1 MRSSAGPGSIQ
12 RGGHP
17 PPLTQRLFIGPP
29 MLTAPERL
37 RRRAAK
43 PRLVALAR
51 ALSRLKS
58 TVTVM
63 NTGAHPDDEHN
74 EMLAAM
80 RHEMGI
86 RIIVACSTR
95 GEGGQNTLGPERG
108 GALGVLRSRE
118 MEEAARSLD
127 ADVVWL
133 GHGPDDPVHDF
144 GFSKSGKDTLAR
156 WGEDRTIDRLV
167 RAYRQFRPDVVIPTF
182 LDVPGQHGHHRA
194 MTEAAERAIALAAD
208 SAYEAD
214 GLAPWTVAKFCL
226 PAWSGGGDTYDDEV
240 PPPQANLL
248 VTATGPD
255 FATGMPFWQLGE
267 VSRAFHA
274 SQNMGH
280 WRFPGETQWPLHRVG
295 ANAPGA
301 LLDDL
306 PKSLA
311 DLGTSP
317 NLAAADA
324 AIAEAIA
331 AFPDN
336 SAVLSALGIAR
347 HAIRLAQE
355 DIAPGHA
362 HRLARKREE
371 LDAATAIAAGIEIY
385 ASVSSASA
393 APGQTVDLILEAERG
408 AATSIRVTPMVS
420 STLLPASSEDL
431 AGDHLTIPLTARP
444 DAEIENAFRPDW
456 LDLGGNGNVSV
467 LVEAEVNGET
477 IRFIRD
483 TEEDL
488 QLAPAYAV
496 AINPDALILP
506 LSAPTTKTVAIKSDI
521 ALDRIAV
528 PGIPGLT
535 IERHANA
542 FAVTSDALLAT
553 GLHSLPVLVDGAPA
567 YGVTPIAY
575 PHIGRTRFA
584 RALSLDILALDLSV
598 PGTRIGYIGG
608 GADRVGLWLGR
619 MGADVTELD
628 AEALA
633 GDLSAYDTIVVGIFA
648 FGLRPD
654 LKAATQ
660 KLHRWV
666 EAGGHLVTLYHRPSD
681 GWTPDETPPR
691 PITIG
696 SPSLR
701 WRVTDPAA
709 DVTVLAPDHPL
720 LNYPNHITPDDFDGW
735 DKERGLY
742 FASSWDDAYT
752 PLLAMADKGEEPLT
766 GSLLS
771 AEIGEG
777 RHTHTSLVLHH
788 QLEKRVPGAFRL
800 MANLLQ
806 SAR

>member
-1 MRSSAGPGSIQ
+1 
-12 RGGHP
+12 
-17 PPLTQRLFIGPP
+17 

-37 RRRAAK
+37 RRRAAQ
-43 PRLVALAR
+43 PRLVTLAR

-74 EMLAAM
+74 EMLATM
-80 RHEMGI
+80 RHEMGM
-86 RIIVACSTR
+86 RIVVACSTR
-95 GEGGQNTLGPERG
+95 GEGGQNALGPERG

-118 MEEAARSLD
+118 MEEAARALD
-127 ADVVWL
+127 ADVAWL

-144 GFSKSGKDTLAR
+144 GFSKSGPDTLSR

-167 RAYRQFRPDVVIPTF
+167 RAYREFRPDVVIPTF

-208 SAYEAD
+208 PSYEIG
-214 GLAPWTVAKFCL
+214 GLTPWTVAKFCL

-240 PPPQANLL
+240 PPPPANIT
-248 VTATGPD
+248 VRATGSD

-280 WRFPGETQWPLHRVG
+280 WRHPGETQWQLHRVG
-295 ANAPGA
+295 ANAQSE

-311 DLGTSP
+311 DLGPSP
-317 NLAAADA
+317 YLAAADA
-324 AIAEAIA
+324 ALAQAVA
-331 AFPDN
+331 AFPN
-336 SAVLSALGIAR
+336 SAAILPALSIAR
-347 HAIRLAQE
+347 RAIRGAQQ
-355 DIAPGHA
+355 DIAPEHA
-362 HRLARKREE
+362 HRLARKLQE

-385 ASVSSASA
+385 ASVSSASV
-393 APGQTVDLILEAERG
+393 APGETVDLIVEVERG
-408 AATSIRVTPMVS
+408 TAQTIRITPITAAAFTPTDSVEIS
-420 STLLPASSEDL
+420 
-431 AGDHLTIPLTARP
+431 GDRATIPLTANA
-444 DAEIENAFRPDW
+444 DAKIGNAFRPNW
-456 LDLGGNGNVSV
+456 ENLGNNGNVS
-467 LVEAEVNGET
+467 LLIEAQVNGEL
-477 IRFIRD
+477 IRFTRD

-488 QLAPAYAV
+488 QLAPAYRV
-496 AINPDALILP
+496 AITPDVVILP
-506 LSAPTTKTVAIKSDI
+506 LSAPVTKTVSLKADI
-521 ALDRIAV
+521 ALDRIAIASA
-528 PGIPGLT
+528 PSLT
-535 IERHANA
+535 IERRDNA
-542 FAVTSDALLAT
+542 FAVTSDVLLTA
-553 GLHSLPVLVDGAPA
+553 GRHSLPLLVDGAPA

-584 RALSLDILALDLSV
+584 RALSLDLLALNLSV
-598 PGTRIGYIGG
+598 PDTKIGYIGG
-608 GADRVGLWLGR
+608 GSDRVGLWLHR
-619 MGADVTELD
+619 MGANVTELD

-633 GDLSAYDTIVVGIFA
+633 GDVSSYDTIIIGIFA

-666 EAGGHLVTLYHRPSD
+666 EDGGHLVTLYHRPSD
-681 GWTPDETPPR
+681 GWTPDTTPPR

-701 WRVTDPAA
+701 WRTTNPAA
-709 DVTVLAPDHPL
+709 EVTFLDPDHQL
-720 LNYPNHITPDDFDGW
+720 FAGPNRITAEDFAGW

-742 FASSWDDAYT
+742 FASAWDSAYT
-752 PLLAMADKGEEPLT
+752 PLLAMSDAGEKPLT

-771 AEIGEG
+771 AKIGGG

-788 QLEKRVPGAFRL
+788 QLDKLVPGAFRL

-806 SAR
+806 SA

>member
-1 MRSSAGPGSIQ
+1 
-12 RGGHP
+12 
-17 PPLTQRLFIGPP
+17 

-37 RRRAAK
+37 RRRAAA
-43 PRLVALAR
+43 PRLVTLAR
-51 ALSRLKS
+51 ALSRLRS

-74 EMLAAM
+74 EMLATM
-80 RHEMGI
+80 RHEMGM
-86 RIIVACSTR
+86 RIVVACSTR

-118 MEEAARSLD
+118 MEEAARALD
-127 ADVVWL
+127 ADVAWL

-144 GFSKSGKDTLAR
+144 GFSKSGPDTLSR

-194 MTEAAERAIALAAD
+194 MTEAAERALALAAD
-208 SAYEAD
+208 PTYAT
-214 GLAPWTVAKFCL
+214 GNLAPWTVTKFCL

-240 PPPQANLL
+240 PPPPANIT
-248 VTATGPD
+248 VRATGSD

-280 WRFPGETQWPLHRVG
+280 WRHPGETEWQLHRVG
-295 ANAPGA
+295 ANAQSE

-306 PKSLA
+306 PKTLT
-311 DLGTSP
+311 DLGPSP
-317 NLAAADA
+317 FLAAADA
-324 AIAEAIA
+324 AMAQALA
-331 AFPDN
+331 AFPN
-336 SAVLSALGIAR
+336 SSAILPALSIAR
-347 HAIRLAQE
+347 RAIRGAQQ
-355 DIAPGHA
+355 DIAPEHA
-362 HRLARKREE
+362 HRLTRKLEE
-371 LDAATAIAAGIEIY
+371 LDAATAVAAEIEIY

-393 APGQTVDLILEAERG
+393 APGETVDLILEAECG
-408 AATSIRVTPMVS
+408 IAQSIRVTPITS
-420 STLLPASSEDL
+420 AAFAPAESVEMSGTRL
-431 AGDHLTIPLTARP
+431 AIPLTTR
-444 DAEIENAFRPDW
+444 AEAKIENAFRPDW
-456 LDLGGNGNVSV
+456 QNLGANGNVSV
-467 LVEAEVNGET
+467 LVEAEVNGEA
-477 IRFIRD
+477 IRFVRD

-488 QLAPAYAV
+488 QLAPAYQV

-506 LSAPTTKTVAIKSDI
+506 LSMPTTKTVAIKSDI
-521 ALDRIAV
+521 ALDRIT
-528 PGIPGLT
+528 IPSAPSLV
-535 IERHANA
+535 IERHENT
-542 FAVTSDALLAT
+542 FAVTSDVLLTA
-553 GLHSLPVLVDGAPA
+553 GRHSLPLLVDGAPA

-575 PHIGRTRFA
+575 PHIGKTRFA
-584 RALSLDILALDLSV
+584 RPLSLDILALNLIV
-598 PGTRIGYIGG
+598 PDTKVGYIGG
-608 GADRVGLWLGR
+608 GSDRVGLWLNR

-628 AEALA
+628 AEAIA
-633 GDLSAYDTIVVGIFA
+633 GDLSAYDTIVIGIFA

-681 GWTPDETPPR
+681 GWTPDTTPPR
-691 PITIG
+691 SITIG

-701 WRVTDPAA
+701 WRTTNPAA
-709 DVTVLAPDHPL
+709 EVKFLDPEHPL
-720 LNYPNHITPDDFDGW
+720 LTGPNRITAEDFSGW

-742 FASSWDDAYT
+742 FASAWDAAYT
-752 PLLAMADKGEEPLT
+752 PLLAMSDAGESPLT

-771 AEIGEG
+771 AEIGAG

-788 QLEKRVPGAFRL
+788 QLEKLVPGVFRL

-806 SAR
+806 SA

>member
-1 MRSSAGPGSIQ
+1 
-12 RGGHP
+12 
-17 PPLTQRLFIGPP
+17 

-37 RRRAAK
+37 RRRAAQ

-74 EMLAAM
+74 EMLATM
-80 RHEMGI
+80 RHEMGM
-86 RIIVACSTR
+86 RIVVACSTR

-118 MEEAARSLD
+118 MEEAARALD
-127 ADVVWL
+127 ADVAWL

-144 GFSKSGKDTLAR
+144 GFSKSGPDTLSR

-167 RAYRQFRPDVVIPTF
+167 RAYREFRPDVVIPTF

-194 MTEAAERAIALAAD
+194 MTEAAERALALAAD
-208 SAYEAD
+208 PAYETD
-214 GLAPWTVAKFCL
+214 HLAPWTVTKFCL

-240 PPPQANLL
+240 PPPPANIT
-248 VTATGPD
+248 VRAAGID

-280 WRFPGETQWPLHRVG
+280 WRHPGETQWQLHRVG
-295 ANAPGA
+295 ANAQSE

-311 DLGTSP
+311 DLGPSP
-317 NLAAADA
+317 YLAAADA
-324 AIAEAIA
+324 ALAQAVA
-331 AFPDN
+331 AFPN
-336 SAVLSALGIAR
+336 SAAILPALSIAR
-347 HAIRLAQE
+347 RAIRGAQQ
-355 DIAPGHA
+355 DIAPEHA
-362 HRLARKREE
+362 HRLTRKLEE

-385 ASVSSASA
+385 ASVSSASV
-393 APGQTVDLILEAERG
+393 APGETVDLIVEVERG
-408 AATSIRVTPMVS
+408 TAQNIRVTPVASDAFLPTETVS
-420 STLLPASSEDL
+420 IP
-431 AGDHLTIPLTARP
+431 GDCATIPLTARA
-444 DAEIENAFRPDW
+444 DARIENAFRPDW
-456 LDLGGNGNVSV
+456 ENLGSNGSVS
-467 LVEAEVNGET
+467 LLIEAEVNGEL
-477 IRFIRD
+477 IRFTRD

-488 QLAPAYAV
+488 QLAPAYTV

-506 LSAPTTKTVAIKSDI
+506 LSAPVTKTVAIKADI
-521 ALDRIAV
+521 ALDRLA
-528 PGIPGLT
+528 IPSAPSLT
-535 IERHANA
+535 IERHENT
-542 FAVTSDALLAT
+542 FAVTSDVLLTA
-553 GLHSLPVLVDGAPA
+553 GRHSLPLRVDGAPA
-567 YGVTPIAY
+567 YGITPIAY
-575 PHIGRTRFA
+575 PHIGHTRFA
-584 RALSLDILALDLSV
+584 RPLSLDILVLNLTV
-598 PGTRIGYIGG
+598 PDTKIGYIGG
-608 GADRVGLWLGR
+608 GSDRVGLWLSR

-633 GDLSAYDTIVVGIFA
+633 GDLSAYDTIVIGIFA

-681 GWTPDETPPR
+681 GWTPDATPPR

-701 WRVTDPAA
+701 WRTTNPAA
-709 DVTVLAPDHPL
+709 EVTFLDPDHQL
-720 LNYPNHITPDDFDGW
+720 FTGPNRITAEDLAGW

-742 FASSWDDAYT
+742 FASAWDSVYT
-752 PLLAMADKGEEPLT
+752 PLLAMSDASEKPLT

-771 AEIGEG
+771 AKIGAG

-788 QLEKRVPGAFRL
+788 QLDKLVPGAFRL

-806 SAR
+806 SA